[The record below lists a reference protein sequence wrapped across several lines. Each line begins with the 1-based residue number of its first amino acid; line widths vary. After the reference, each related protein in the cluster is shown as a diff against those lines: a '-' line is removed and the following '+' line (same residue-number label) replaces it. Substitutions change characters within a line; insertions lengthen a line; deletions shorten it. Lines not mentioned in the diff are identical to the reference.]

1 VDVKSSTVLKLRAT
15 IHLTRDLSSGDFPHS
30 HSRDALLH
38 IGAIFE
44 TGLARV
50 ESLADG
56 VDPAITRALCASE
69 LRRIFSLYPILGFL
83 LRSTDVRNAFE
94 IHGPFLRIIQK
105 VLGPDSKLVISSEWD
120 FSPFTFL
127 PPSEFALHDTVLI
140 GVPTSEASNALLIPL
155 AGHELGHNIWAK
167 QKWRELFGPLLA
179 DAVVEYIT
187 KNRWREFSEF
197 FPHVKKPEF
206 LKDLVG
212 QQSWAPAWTWTIRQC
227 EELFCDF
234 IGLSI
239 FRESFAHASSYLLSP
254 GLPVMRSV
262 FYPGSKQRAIYL
274 KQAADKHG
282 IPLPTDYVDR
292 FDNESE
298 PTDQP
303 QALLLSIADHATSDL
318 VPQLIQEADDVI
330 SGAGIAAAGQD
341 EIDRLIR
348 CLSQCVP
355 PQHAAGLPAIVNA
368 AWQFYLS
375 GMEEWNDAYPDIAG
389 SPQRLME
396 VLSDLVLKTIEVYEI
411 DQRQL

>member
-1 VDVKSSTVLKLRAT
+1 VDVKSSTILKLRST
-15 IHLTRDLSSGDFPHS
+15 IQLTRELSSGDFPHS
-30 HSRDALLH
+30 HSREALLH

-56 VDPAITRALCASE
+56 VDPAVVRALCAAE
-69 LRRIFSLYPILGFL
+69 LKRIFALYPILGFL

-105 VLGPDSKLVISSEWD
+105 VLGSDSKLVISSEWD

-127 PPSEFALHDTVLI
+127 PPSEFALGNTVLI
-140 GVPTSEASNALLIPL
+140 GVPTSEASNALLVPL
-155 AGHELGHNIWAK
+155 AGHELGHNVWAK

-179 DAVVEYIT
+179 DEIVEYIT
-187 KNRWREFSEF
+187 TSRWSEFSTH
-197 FPHVKKPEF
+197 FPHVQKPEF

-212 QQSWAPAWTWTIRQC
+212 QQSWAPAWTWTVRQC

-234 IGLSI
+234 IGFSL

-262 FYPGSKQRAIYL
+262 FYPGSKQRATYH
-274 KQAADKHG
+274 KQAADTHG
-282 IPLPTDYVDR
+282 ILLPTDYVDR

-303 QALLLSIADHATSDL
+303 QSLLLSIADYATSRL
-318 VPQLIQEADDVI
+318 VGKLIEEADNVI
-330 SGAGIAAAGQD
+330 VGAGIAVSGQD
-341 EIDRLIR
+341 DIGRLVR
-348 CLSQCVP
+348 CFSQCVP
-355 PQHAAGLPAIVNA
+355 PQHATGLPAIVNA

-375 GMEEWNDAYPDIAG
+375 GMKEWNEMYPDIAG

>member
-1 VDVKSSTVLKLRAT
+1 VDVKSSTILKLRSA
-15 IHLTRDLSSGDFPHS
+15 IQLTRDLSSGDFPHS

-38 IGAIFE
+38 IGTIFE

-50 ESLADG
+50 ESLTDG
-56 VDPAITRALCASE
+56 IDQAVVRALCAAE
-69 LRRIFSLYPILGFL
+69 LKRIFALYPILGFL

-94 IHGPFLRIIQK
+94 IHGPLLRIIRK
-105 VLGPDSKLVISSEWD
+105 VLGTESKLVISSEWD

-127 PPSEFALHDTVLI
+127 PPSEFALGNTVLI

-155 AGHELGHNIWAK
+155 AGHELGHNVWAQ

-179 DAVVEYIT
+179 DAIVEHIT
-187 KNRWREFSEF
+187 KDRWPEFSSM
-197 FPHVKKPEF
+197 FPHVQKPEF
-206 LKDLVG
+206 LNDLVG

-234 IGLSI
+234 IGLCI

-254 GLPVMRSV
+254 GLPLMRSV
-262 FYPGSKQRAIYL
+262 FYPGSKQRAAYH
-274 KQAADKHG
+274 KQAADALG
-282 IPLPTDYVDR
+282 IPLPVDYVDR

-303 QALLLSIADHATSDL
+303 QSLLLSIADHATGLL
-318 VPQLIQEADDVI
+318 VGKLIQEADNVI
-330 SGAGIAAAGQD
+330 SGAGINAPGQD
-341 EIDRLIR
+341 EISRLVR
-348 CLSQCVP
+348 CLAQCVP
-355 PQHAAGLPAIVNA
+355 PQHTSGLPAIVNA
-368 AWQFYLS
+368 AWQFHLS
-375 GMEEWNDAYPDIAG
+375 GMQEWNEMYPDIAG

-396 VLSDLVLKTIEVYEI
+396 VLSDLVLKTSEVYEI